1 MTARKGTI
9 SVQTNDIFP
18 IIKKW
23 LYSEHDI
30 FLRELI
36 SNGTDAITKRA
47 TLSRNENLEVPTGKV
62 SVTVNKTEKT
72 ITIEDNG
79 LGMTEEEVE
88 KYLAQLAFS
97 GATEFVEKMKAS
109 GAESGADIIGKFGLG
124 FYSAFMVSE
133 KVVVES
139 LSYKPGSTPTKW
151 TCEGNPEY
159 EFSESTKSEP
169 GTKITLHI
177 NEENDEFLNEY
188 KISSTLRKFCD
199 FMPYEI
205 SVLDEEAEPIK
216 PRKEDGSIDE
226 DAPAEAVKPTVINNT
241 EPLWKKDPSTL
252 KDEDYISFFRHLF
265 PMDPE
270 PLFWI
275 HLNVDHPFHL
285 QGILYFPKIDL
296 KKPVQDKNIRLYNK
310 QVFVSD
316 NVKEIIPDFLG
327 LLKGTID
334 STDIPLNV
342 SRSSLQGDPNIR
354 KISNYIIKKVA
365 DALKV
370 LFKKDREKYESIWPD
385 IGLFVKY
392 GCVSDNKFDE
402 LMRPR
407 VLFKTE
413 KDTFLTIDEY
423 RESIP
428 ADYKEKLKETVL
440 YFEKDKY
447 NAAMRTQLSEKGIH
461 SVEIDEYIDPHFT
474 QHVETQKQGDNA
486 THFRMM
492 ESEYGNIFQ
501 SESVDENDTK
511 IKDLFMKYLGIKED
525 DKQPGDLELELEKV
539 TGDTAPAYMK
549 TDEQM
554 KRFAR
559 MAESMGQN
567 NKFPVKKTLVL
578 NPANGLVQNAFRIHE
593 SGKHEKLVEQICLH
607 VNDLAKISSEGLEQD
622 QRDAFVKRSQELIK
636 DLSSLAL

>member
-1 MTARKGTI
+1 MTVRKGQI

-36 SNGTDAITKRA
+36 ANATDAITKRA
-47 TLSRNENLEVPTGKV
+47 TLSRNENLEVPTGTVDV
-62 SVTVNKTEKT
+62 SVNKTAKT

-97 GATEFVEKMKAS
+97 GATEFVEKLKAS
-109 GAESGADIIGKFGLG
+109 GVESGADIIGKFGLG
-124 FYSAFMVSE
+124 FYSVFMVSD
-133 KVVVES
+133 KVEVET
-139 LSYKPGSTPTKW
+139 LSYRPGSKATKW

-159 EFSESTKSEP
+159 TFEDSEKSHP

-177 NEENDEFLNEY
+177 NEESADFLSEW

-199 FMPYEI
+199 FMPYKI

-226 DAPAEAVKPTVINNT
+226 DAPAEAVKPTVINSV

-252 KDEDYISFFRHLF
+252 KDEDYKDFFRHLF
-265 PMDPE
+265 PMEPE

-285 QGILYFPKIDL
+285 QGILYFPKFDM
-296 KKPVQDKNIRLYNK
+296 KKPVQEKNIKLYNK

-327 LLKGTID
+327 LLKGVID

-342 SRSSLQGDPNIR
+342 SRSSLQGDPNIK

-370 LFKKDREKYESIWPD
+370 LFKKDRQEYEKIWQD
-385 IGLFVKY
+385 IGIFVKY
-392 GCVSDNKFDE
+392 GCVSDTKFDE

-407 VLFKTE
+407 VLFKTGEE
-413 KDTFLTIDEY
+413 KLLTLEEY
-423 RESIP
+423 TEAIP
-428 ADYKEKLKETVL
+428 KDFKEKLKETVL
-440 YFEKDKY
+440 YFEKDKF
-447 NAAMRTQLSEKGIH
+447 NSTMRGQLTEKGVPT
-461 SVEIDEYIDPHFT
+461 VEIDEYIDPHFT
-474 QHVETQKQGDNA
+474 QHVESHKQGDTA
-486 THFRMM
+486 YSFRMM

-511 IKDLFMKYLGIKED
+511 IKDLFMKHLGIKEEANE
-525 DKQPGDLELELEKV
+525 PGALDLQLEKV
-539 TGDTAPAYMK
+539 TGATAPAYMK

-554 KRFAR
+554 KRFAK
-559 MAESMGQN
+559 MAQSMGQN
-567 NKFPVKKTLVL
+567 SQFPVKKTLVI
-578 NPANGLVQNAFRIHE
+578 NP
-593 SGKHEKLVEQICLH
+593 QITLFKM
-607 VNDLAKISSEGLEQD
+607 L
-622 QRDAFVKRSQELIK
+622 
-636 DLSSLAL
+636 

>member
-1 MTARKGTI
+1 MTARKGKI

-36 SNGTDAITKRA
+36 ANATDAITKRA

-62 SVTVNKTEKT
+62 AVTVNKSAKT
-72 ITIEDNG
+72 IVIEDNG
-79 LGMTEEEVE
+79 VGMSEEEVE

-97 GATEFVEKMKAS
+97 GASEFVEKMKAS

-124 FYSAFMVSE
+124 FYSVFMVSD
-133 KVVVES
+133 KVEVDT
-139 LSYKPGSTPTKW
+139 LSYRPDAKATLWS
-151 TCEGNPEY
+151 CEGNPEY
-159 EFSESTKSEP
+159 EFSDSTRTSP

-177 NEENDEFLNEY
+177 NEENEEFLSEF
-188 KISSTLRKFCD
+188 KISGTLRKFCD

-205 SVLDEEAEPIK
+205 SVLDEEAEPVK

-226 DAPAEAVKPTVINNT
+226 DAPAEAVTPTVINSV

-252 KDEDYISFFRHLF
+252 KDEDYKSFFRHLF

-285 QGILYFPKIDL
+285 QGILYFPKFDMR
-296 KKPVQDKNIRLYNK
+296 KPVQEKNIKLYNK

-327 LLKGTID
+327 LLKGVID

-370 LFKKDREKYESIWPD
+370 LFKKDREKFETIWPD
-385 IGLFVKY
+385 IGIFVKY

-407 VLFKTE
+407 VLFPTSLDKLMTMA
-413 KDTFLTIDEY
+413 EY
-423 RESIP
+423 AEAIP
-428 ADYKEKLKETVL
+428 ADYKEKLKETIL
-440 YFEKDKY
+440 YNEKDKF
-447 NAAMRTQLSEKGIH
+447 NSAMRTQLTEKGIPV
-461 SVEIDEYIDPHFT
+461 VEIDEYIDPHFT
-474 QHVETQKQGDNA
+474 QHVEMQKQGDSAYN
-486 THFRMM
+486 FRMM
-492 ESEYGNIFQ
+492 ETEYGNIFQ

-511 IKDLFMKYLGIKED
+511 IKDLFMKHLGIKAENPE
-525 DKQPGDLELELEKV
+525 PGSLELQLEKI
-539 TGDTAPAYMK
+539 TGATAPAYMK

-554 KRFAR
+554 KRFAK
-559 MAESMGQN
+559 MAQSMGQN
-567 NKFPVKKTLVL
+567 SQFPVKKTLVI
-578 NPANGLVQNAFRIHE
+578 NPANNLVQNALKIHE
-593 SGKHEKLVEQICLH
+593 SGKNEQLVEKLCLH
-607 VNDLAKISSEGLEQD
+607 VNDLARISSEGLEQD
-622 QRDAFVKRSQELIK
+622 QREDFVKRSQDLIQELTN
-636 DLSSLAL
+636 LAL